1 MIGLDEAVLI
11 HDQLLRASGGASGL
25 RDQGGL
31 EAALNRP
38 FMTFGGTDLYPGPV
52 DKAAA
57 IMESIIKNHP
67 FVDGNKRTGYALGR
81 LMLNT
86 YNLDFRGSDDDE
98 YDLVHAIATGSLDVD
113 GIKDWISPRVV
124 PF

>member
-1 MIGLDEAVLI
+1 MIGLDEAVSI
-11 HDQLLRASGGASGL
+11 HDQLLKASGGTSGL

-38 FMTFGGTDLYPGPV
+38 FMTFGGADLYPGPV

-67 FVDGNKRTGYALGR
+67 FMDGNKRTGYALGR

-86 YNLDFRGSDDDE
+86 QSLDFRGSDDEE
-98 YDLVHAIATGSLDVD
+98 YDLVHAIAMGALDVS
-113 GIKDWISPRVV
+113 GIKDWISARLV